1 VASQWAYEPLVKIN
15 RTSHSAKKQIPF
27 TVKGQIVYYE
37 FESPDCIQVDRVLST
52 LGTTSKMRKGVNY
65 P

>member
-1 VASQWAYEPLVKIN
+1 VASHWAYEPLVKIN
-15 RTSHSAKKQIPF
+15 KTSQNAKKQIPF
-27 TVKGQIVYYE
+27 TVKWQIVYYE

-52 LGTTSKMRKGVNY
+52 LGTTSKMRKEVDH